1 MTIRIR
7 SAIALALA
15 CLLHLPA
22 PAAAQPDVRGI
33 LFAVGVS
40 DDGGALLE
48 PVANLLAEGFMQPP
62 DDPESDD
69 MARFYARWMRPGT
82 RYEVLSRGE
91 RIGTAT
97 LREVRDGGCFGMAL
111 PGTLDTGRTLNE
123 GWQGLAGEGLPEQ
136 RDAPWL
142 REVTA
147 EEKRRLDRM
156 AAALFDAHGI
166 RVAERTR
173 GDTATAALIGHPNA
187 RPVLVASY
195 ALKTEDALFRQA
207 ALLVIAEDGD
217 DGYRPAYAW
226 FHEASEADV
235 ESRELID
242 AADLDGD
249 GQAELVVRNGFY
261 ESWSFT
267 ILTRSP
273 MGWVEVY
280 SGGGGG
286 C

>member
-1 MTIRIR
+1 MTIHRFLIL
-7 SAIALALA
+7 ALALA
-15 CLLHLPA
+15 GSLPA
-22 PAAAQPDVRGI
+22 PAAAQPEVRGI
-33 LFAVGVS
+33 LFAAGVA
-40 DDGGALLE
+40 DDGNAVVE
-48 PVANLLAEGFMQPP
+48 PVAHLLEDGFMRPP
-62 DDPESDD
+62 DEAGSDEIQ
-69 MARFYARWMRPGT
+69 RFNARWMAPGT
-82 RYEVLSRGE
+82 RYDVLSRGE
-91 RIGTAT
+91 RIGSVT
-97 LREVRDGGCFGMAL
+97 LGAVEEAGCFGLSASGVL
-111 PGTLDTGRTLNE
+111 DVRGTLRE
-123 GWQGLAGEGLPEQ
+123 GWQGLAGQGIPEQ

-147 EEKRRLDRM
+147 EEKRSLDRM

-166 RVAERTR
+166 RVAGRTR

-195 ALKTEDALFRQA
+195 ALKTEDAIFRQA

-217 DGYRPAYAW
+217 DGYRPAYTW
-226 FHEASEADV
+226 FHEGIEADV

-249 GQAELVVRNGFY
+249 GQAELVVRKGFY
-261 ESWSFT
+261 ESWSYT
-267 ILTRSP
+267 ILRRTP

-280 SGGGGG
+280 HGGGGG

>member
-1 MTIRIR
+1 VTIPIR
-7 SAIALALA
+7 PVIVLALA
-15 CLLHLPA
+15 YVVCMPA
-22 PAAAQPDVRGI
+22 PAAAQPEVRGI
-33 LFAVGVS
+33 LFAASVS
-40 DDGGALLE
+40 EDGHAVLE
-48 PVANLLAEGFMQPP
+48 PVVNLLESGFMQPQSAP
-62 DDPESDD
+62 FEG
-69 MARFYARWMRPGT
+69 FEARWMMPGR

-91 RIGTAT
+91 RIGGVT
-97 LREVRDGGCFGMAL
+97 LGAAEEAGCFGMGVR
-111 PGTLDTGRTLNE
+111 GTLDVRGTLGE

-147 EEKRRLDRM
+147 EEKRTLDRL
-156 AAALFDAHGI
+156 ATALFDAHGI
-166 RVAERTR
+166 QLAGRTR
-173 GDTATAALIGHPNA
+173 GDTSTAALIGHPNA

-195 ALKTEDALFRQA
+195 ALKREDAIFRQA
-207 ALLVIAEDGD
+207 ALLVIAEDSD

-226 FHEASEADV
+226 FHEAAEAEV

-249 GQAELVVRNGFY
+249 GQAELVVRNGYY

-267 ILTRSP
+267 ILMRTP
-273 MGWVEVY
+273 AGWMEVY
-280 SGGGGG
+280 RGGGGG